1 MRTTGNAPDTN
12 IMAPRA
18 SELTRTLL
26 RPLRGGL
33 DARALERKCLRPL
46 SRLVWNACDW
56 KGEEYGERWKA
67 GDFNFLVVES
77 TFSSD
82 AILYAQLWSEP
93 LEPVLFEVCSGEMN
107 PGAKRFLAEAR
118 AKLLAMGFAAPE
130 GEGNFRK
137 EVGIWS
143 PADAEVAAGE
153 MLRVLSEVFGYSGG
167 TPLTARLVRNERA
180 RRAVVH
186 DSFTP
191 EDLKKILDG
200 AGFKTTMAKETPPMI
215 RLAGPPGLVA
225 VVACDGRKEES
236 NLYTE
241 FDLFVVVEHPT
252 EEQLRA
258 LGGATDGRFIHAFQD
273 DAGNVAFRA
282 SFATHGGITTEAVV
296 RHASRFAGMMQ
307 DIHRRKCRGGRAKR
321 ATAPRASRTT
331 VVH

>member
-1 MRTTGNAPDTN
+1 MRPIRDGV
-12 IMAPRA
+12 
-18 SELTRTLL
+18 
-26 RPLRGGL
+26 
-33 DARALERKCLRPL
+33 DARAFARACLKPL
-46 SRLVWNACDW
+46 SRLVWDACDW
-56 KGEEYGERWKA
+56 KWEDYGERWKP

-107 PGAKRFLAEAR
+107 PGAKRYLAEAK
-118 AKLLAMGFAAPE
+118 AKLLAMGFAEPE

-137 EVGIWS
+137 EIGIWS
-143 PADAEVAAGE
+143 PADAEVVAAE
-153 MLRVLSEVFGYSGG
+153 MLRVVSEVFGYEGR

-191 EDLKKILDG
+191 EDVKKILDG

-215 RLAGPPGLVA
+215 RVTGPSGLVA
-225 VVACDGRKEES
+225 AVACDGRKGES

-241 FDLFVVVEHPT
+241 FDLFVVVEQPT
-252 EEQLRA
+252 EDQLHSLA
-258 LGGATDGRFIHAFQD
+258 GVTDGRFIHGFQD
-273 DAGNVAFRA
+273 DAGNAAFRA

-296 RHASRFAGMMQ
+296 QFAARFAGVML
-307 DIHRRKCRGGRAKR
+307 DIHRRLRRCRRAKR
-321 ATAPRASRTT
+321 ATAPRLSKTMA
-331 VVH
+331 VH